1 MAYPLRYTM
10 TTMYHVS
17 VCPVVSL
24 VSSIARHV
32 WADFN
37 FSGSRCRWLVMSF
50 TAYSGISHYL
60 YSGIKFRASSKSDYT
75 GFESGA

>member
-24 VSSIARHV
+24 VSSIARHA